1 LRVGCGVFGKQ
12 LRLWVATVVSL
23 YVGVAACAICFF
35 SQEQMANSVSFAA
48 LPTSPPLF
56 KGKIG
61 SEFR

>member
-1 LRVGCGVFGKQ
+1 
-12 LRLWVATVVSL
+12 
-23 YVGVAACAICFF
+23 VGVAACAICFF